1 MSHRMAPSTPN
12 SRSVRTFA
20 SHQSTTPAGPPPSHL
35 LSVASNTP
43 AGDPPRSSRFGSSYN
58 PTKSP
63 NRYARRAFQAPDYD
77 DYDDEDDDAEYE
89 DEEMEEDAPQPT
101 KLPPAQP
108 LRPTQ
113 SFGGSILASSPPRGL
128 KRSRNGEPRAQ
139 TAYANESKRRYM
151 ENKNRVRLEE
161 SDEVILQSERILSD
175 MFARIESQPSQ
186 RGLIFTD
193 TAADLTKLWRAS
205 SDIATKSA
213 SVGPKSSKPF
223 TNANYLASL
232 LLQLHYPHTH
242 SPRQSSSR
250 PSRAIVP
257 TSQPQQSIPIPQ
269 ALLNWLNTYHNPFG
283 DDFDEIHLHQPSPSD
298 HESFWDVLYAALL
311 RGKLDRVVRL
321 LKDAG
326 WENAYTAEDDGASNG
341 YTDQE
346 LDNVDEVVTQCIHVL
361 EACPG
366 YRDQDWDTKSP
377 DWTTFRQRVRHT
389 MEDLESF
396 CEGDDL
402 GQSLGG
408 SNIFQRSLGNSLNM
422 STASR
427 KASSRVPWSIYQ
439 NLKLLYGMM
448 LGEPDDIIMTA
459 QDWLEG
465 SIYLTVWWD
474 TADEGQ
480 AANTTKSR
488 ALRQREVEIA
498 PLETYRRRLAD
509 AFARVQEQPAEVD
522 EQGREL
528 KNVFIPDF
536 TDHTQLGLACILEDN
551 IGGAI
556 FALRRF
562 SILISVS
569 VVEIAASD
577 RWLPTVR
584 PTSRGGFAE
593 QGFDREDLLLLSQAP
608 TQSSPTDQDRD
619 EILEQYAE
627 LLFEKPSI
635 GDKEGWELAIN
646 ILSRLDQHREAST
659 RIADL
664 LEKLEL
670 STEETVDKVLNVC
683 DQLGQS
689 EQRKAIAERYAD
701 SLAENDTQ
709 AFGPALIYYARAHA
723 EEKLKAT
730 VSHITSLCL
739 LHSIAMPD
747 HRLIDAKL
755 SQLITKDRPALKQLG
770 HIDLEAATLLSKHLS
785 GYATLRRFYEL
796 RDQDFNSEATT
807 RAAGP
812 LDRKRQAAASIFAVI
827 KSASDCIPGGLFD
840 QEAETVIPVD
850 GLLALFG
857 EALPLLGQSQRIF
870 TQPQIFSLLAVLE
883 DFIAAPG
890 RIRENAE
897 SLLSAS
903 LNAYREETS
912 TASGPF
918 KKQKSNLSESS
929 SWEML
934 ASNSMIASREALKK
948 GEKLQRAWDWR
959 QGLVQ
964 GGIDAN
970 EKSVVK
976 LVREALVREVA
987 SGWGGKLNW

>member
-12 SRSVRTFA
+12 SRS
-20 SHQSTTPAGPPPSHL
+20 
-35 LSVASNTP
+35 
-43 AGDPPRSSRFGSSYN
+43 
-58 PTKSP
+58 
-63 NRYARRAFQAPDYD
+63 APDYEED
-77 DYDDEDDDAEYE
+77 DEEDDDAEYE
-89 DEEMEEDAPQPT
+89 DEEMEEDHQPPT

-108 LRPTQ
+108 LRPAQ
-113 SFGGSILASSPPRGL
+113 SFGVSILASSPPRGL
-128 KRSRNGEPRAQ
+128 KRSRNGEARAQ
-139 TAYANESKRRYM
+139 TAYANESKRKYM

-161 SDEVILQSERILSD
+161 SDEVILQSERIISD
-175 MFARIESQPSQ
+175 MFARIDSQPSQ
-186 RGLIFTD
+186 SGPIFTD
-193 TAADLTKLWRAS
+193 TAAQLTKLWRAS

-232 LLQLHYPHTH
+232 LLQLHYPHTY
-242 SPRQSSSR
+242 SPRQAGSR

-257 TSQPQQSIPIPQ
+257 ASEPQQTIPLPH

-346 LDNVDEVVTQCIHVL
+346 LDNVDEVVTQCIQVL

-366 YRDQDWDTKSP
+366 YCDQDWDTKSFE
-377 DWTTFRQRVRHT
+377 WTTFRQRVRHT
-389 MEDLESF
+389 LEELESF

-402 GQSLGG
+402 GQSLGE
-408 SNIFQRSLGNSLNM
+408 SNIFQRSMGNSLNM

-474 TADEGQ
+474 TADEERS
-480 AANTTKSR
+480 ANTARSR
-488 ALRQREVEIA
+488 ASRQREVDVA
-498 PLETYRRRLAD
+498 PLQTYRKRLAD
-509 AFARVQEQPAEVD
+509 AFARVQEQPAEID
-522 EQGREL
+522 EQGREM

-536 TDHTQLGLACILEDN
+536 TDHTQLGLACILEEN

-577 RWLPTVR
+577 RWLPT
-584 PTSRGGFAE
+584 TRGGFAD

-608 TQSSPTDQDRD
+608 TQLSPTDQDRD

-635 GDKEGWELAIN
+635 GDKEGWELAVN
-646 ILSRLDQHREAST
+646 ILSRLDQQREAST

-689 EQRKAIAERYAD
+689 DQRKAIAERYAD
-701 SLAENDTQ
+701 KLAENDNQ
-709 AFGPALIYYARAHA
+709 VFGPALIYYARAHA

-770 HIDLEAATLLSKHLS
+770 HVDLEAATLLSKHLS

-796 RDQDFNSEATT
+796 RDQGFVTEATT

-812 LDRKRQAAASIFAVI
+812 LERKRQAAASIFAVI

-840 QEAETVIPVD
+840 QEAETVVPVD

-857 EALPLLGQSQRIF
+857 ETLPLLGQSQRIF
-870 TQPQIFSLLAVLE
+870 TQHQVFSLLGVLE
-883 DFIAAPG
+883 DFIAAPR

-918 KKQKSNLSESS
+918 KKQKSNFSESS

-948 GEKLQRAWDWR
+948 GEKMQRAWDWR

-964 GGIDAN
+964 SGIEAS
-970 EKSVVK
+970 EMSVVK
-976 LVREALVREVA
+976 LVREALVKEVA